1 MDARDIVELADAYK
15 LRLFDRL
22 RDRLP
27 ERLRAFRG
35 DALKGQAADVLT
47 YAYLQGVQDALD
59 AFDMAELLRLIAR
72 ESGAAGPG
80 LQA

>member
-15 LRLFDRL
+15 ARLYDRL

-27 ERLRAFRG
+27 ERLRAFREG
-35 DALKGQAADVLT
+35 PLEGRVADMLT
-47 YAYLQGVQDALD
+47 YAYLQGASDALE
-59 AFDMAELLRLIAR
+59 AFDMAELLRLIAS
-72 ESGAAGPG
+72 ESGAAGPN